1 MGNKGRVKSHIAD
14 NREFIDRKNSEDNAE
29 RKNRNNNDTGK
40 WLFRIFSLFLL
51 ILICAGIIHLEFQAM
66 KKDKTLRA
74 DAITMTSNIHNAMTE
89 LQNSWDTM
97 YYFYQSGE
105 LFNILNCRKKHNGG
119 DKNDNDNLVVL
130 YRNVLNQSVFNGQY
144 SDIQCGKQISINVG
158 LKDNVDEINVDKQPY
173 TFTIGEEPIKLLET
187 YPLIKYALY
196 QLKLGESATFVASK
210 QMSKN
215 SIRKKQTIYEV
226 ELVGQDNQYSNS
238 KIPYIV
244 NSKMNKFLN
253 IKNQITCSSVATLAY
268 DIYDINMNKIYTSQK
283 PIDVKIGKGKFN
295 QKIENI
301 LIKASAN
308 DKVMVFLTK
317 QNYNVSNYIPQSLFD
332 VNDII
337 VLDIKIIGVS

>member
-1 MGNKGRVKSHIAD
+1 MSNKGRVKSHIAD

-29 RKNRNNNDTGK
+29 QQKHDNNTGK
-40 WLFRIFSLFLL
+40 WLFRIFSLFAL
-51 ILICAGIIHLEFQAM
+51 ITLCVGIIHLEFQAM

-74 DAITMTSNIHNAMTE
+74 DAVTMTSNIHNAMTE
-89 LQNSWDTM
+89 LQNSWDTI

-105 LFNILNCRKKHNGG
+105 LFNILNCKKRNNGE
-119 DKNDNDNLVVL
+119 DKNDNDNLIVL
-130 YRNVLNQSVFNGQY
+130 YRNVVNQSIFDGKY
-144 SDIQCGKQISINVG
+144 SDVQCGKQISINVG

-173 TFTIGEEPIKLLET
+173 TFTIGEEPIKLLEK

-210 QMSKN
+210 QMSN
-215 SIRKKQTIYEV
+215 RSIRKKQIIYEV

-238 KIPYIV
+238 KIPYII
-244 NSKMNKFLN
+244 NSKTNKLKN

-295 QKIENI
+295 KKIENI

-332 VNDII
+332 NNDII
-337 VLDIKIIGVS
+337 VIEIKVIGVS

>member
-1 MGNKGRVKSHIAD
+1 MSNKGRVKSHIAG
-14 NREFIDRKNSEDNAE
+14 NKEFIERKNSEDNTE
-29 RKNRNNNDTGK
+29 RQKHDNNTGK
-40 WLFRIFSLFLL
+40 WLFRIFSLLAL
-51 ILICAGIIHLEFQAM
+51 IIVCIGTIHLEFQAM

-74 DAITMTSNIHNAMTE
+74 DAITMTSNIHNATTE
-89 LQNSWDTM
+89 LQNSWDTI

-105 LFNILNCRKKHNGG
+105 LFNILNCKKRNNGE
-119 DKNDNDNLVVL
+119 DKNNNDNLIVL
-130 YRNVLNQSVFNGQY
+130 YRNVVNQNIFDGKY
-144 SDIQCGKQISINVG
+144 SDVQCGKQISINVG

-210 QMSKN
+210 QMSN
-215 SIRKKQTIYEV
+215 RSIRKKQIIYEV

-238 KIPYIV
+238 KIPYII
-244 NSKMNKFLN
+244 NSKTNKFIN
-253 IKNQITCSSVATLAY
+253 IKNQITCSSIATLTY

-295 QKIENI
+295 KKIENI

-317 QNYNVSNYIPQSLFD
+317 QNYNFSNYIPQSLFD
-332 VNDII
+332 NNDII
-337 VLDIKIIGVS
+337 VIEIKVIGVS